1 MSRNDPYI
9 RLRIPEEIKE
19 WAMEAAKANRR
30 SMTSE
35 IVFILETAMK
45 KEKGEALA

>member
-1 MSRNDPYI
+1 MSRNDPYV
-9 RLRIPEEIKE
+9 RLRIPEDIKQ
-19 WAMEAAKANRR
+19 WVMDMAKANRR

-35 IVFILETAMK
+35 IVFLLEAAK

>member
-1 MSRNDPYI
+1 MAREDLHF
-9 RLRIPEEIKE
+9 RLRIPEDIKSWIRDRAE
-19 WAMEAAKANRR
+19 TNRR

-45 KEKGEALA
+45 NEKSGTPA

>member
-1 MSRNDPYI
+1 MSRNDPYV
-9 RLRIPEEIKE
+9 RLRIPEDIKQ
-19 WAMEAAKANRR
+19 WVTDTAKSNRR

-45 KEKGEALA
+45 KEKGEATA